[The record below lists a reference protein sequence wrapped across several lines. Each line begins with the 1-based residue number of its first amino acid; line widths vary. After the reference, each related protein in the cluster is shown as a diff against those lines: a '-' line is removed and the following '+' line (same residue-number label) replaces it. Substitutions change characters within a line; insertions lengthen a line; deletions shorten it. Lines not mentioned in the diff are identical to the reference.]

1 MKPKIE
7 IGKFARRKT
16 DGKIVE
22 KVISKDGW
30 VSYLEDRKITGSH
43 PAEEV
48 EDVDVKTAFL
58 TRLQEL
64 LATFDA
70 KIHAWGDETY
80 STINIKIGDEKEWYY
95 SHDIDTHEDNLP
107 ITAENVFDYD
117 KD

>member
-1 MKPKIE
+1 MKIE
-7 IGKFARRKT
+7 IGNFVRRKS

-30 VSYLEDRKITGSH
+30 VSYLEDRKTIGSC
-43 PAEEV
+43 PMEEV
-48 EDVDVKTAFL
+48 ENVDVKTAFL

-70 KIHAWGDETY
+70 
-80 STINIKIGDEKEWYY
+80 TIDVRLDYRAIENVVVLL
-95 SHDIDTHEDNLP
+95 DNDVVAMGRT

-117 KD
+117 KE

>member
-1 MKPKIE
+1 MKPKFE

-30 VSYLEDRKITGSH
+30 VSYLEDRKITVSC

-64 LATFDA
+64 LATFNASIEAAGEGSDSA
-70 KIHAWGDETY
+70 TIYIYSRGEMVYAADWDEDKF
-80 STINIKIGDEKEWYY
+80 ICK
-95 SHDIDTHEDNLP
+95 
-107 ITAENVFDYD
+107 ITAKNIFDYD
-117 KD
+117 ED